1 MSARVQSDG
10 SARGQADG
18 RSRPEVQ
25 RFDDAQAFLDEAG
38 PFLAEHE
45 AEHNL
50 LFGIAATLII
60 DAERYREQPYLAAIK
75 RDDDVVAAAV
85 MTPPFNVVVSMTDDP
100 DAITALGRDLARQ
113 RFSVPGVTG
122 PVEVARRFAEMWTER
137 RGLTAKRTIRE
148 RIYRLER
155 VTQPTGVPGTARTA
169 TGDDRDLLIDWV
181 RAFLIEALDGD
192 DEQAERVV
200 DSALRTGSRTFYLWE
215 DDGRP
220 VSLAGVTGPTPNG
233 IRVGPVYTPSEAR
246 RRGYASAVTAA
257 ASQAQLDAG
266 RKFVFLFTDLDNP
279 TSNKIYKAI
288 GYEPVIDVDQWTFE
302 PAGES

>member
-1 MSARVQSDG
+1 VSEAPVQV
-10 SARGQADG
+10 
-18 RSRPEVQ
+18 E
-25 RFDDAQAFLDEAG
+25 RFSDAQAFLDAAG

-60 DAERYREQPYLAAIK
+60 DSERYPEQPYLAAVR

-85 MTPPFNVVVSMTDDP
+85 MTPPFNLVLSTTADTS
-100 DAITALGRDLARQ
+100 ALAALGRDLGRN
-113 RFSVPGVTG
+113 RYSVPGVTG
-122 PVEVARRFAEMWTER
+122 PADIAHRFAEMWAQRHGLSTR
-137 RGLTAKRTIRE
+137 RAMAE

-155 VTQPTGVPGTARTA
+155 VTPPTEVPGAVRTA
-169 TGDDRDLLIDWV
+169 TDDDRELLIDWV
-181 RAFLIEALDGD
+181 HDFLVEALEGPR
-192 DEQAERVV
+192 EGEAAAIV

-215 DDGRP
+215 DDGRA

-233 IRVGPVYTPSEAR
+233 IRVGPVYTPRGSR

-266 RKFVFLFTDLDNP
+266 RTFVFLFTDVDNP
-279 TSNKIYKAI
+279 TSNKIYQAI

-302 PAGES
+302 PAGAP

>member
-1 MSARVQSDG
+1 VSARVHSDAA
-10 SARGQADG
+10 ARGRAD
-18 RSRPEVQ
+18 RPSRPEVQ
-25 RFDDAQAFLDEAG
+25 RFDDPQTFLDEAG

-60 DAERYREQPYLAAIK
+60 DAERYRDQPYLAAV
-75 RDDDVVAAAV
+75 RHDDEVVAAAV

-100 DAITALGRDLARQ
+100 DAITVLGRDLARH
-113 RFSVPGVTG
+113 RLSVPGVTG

-137 RGLTAKRTIRE
+137 SGLTARHAVAE

-155 VTQPTGVPGTARTA
+155 VTQPTGVPGTVRIA
-169 TGDDRDLLIDWV
+169 TEADRELLIDWV
-181 RAFLIEALDGD
+181 RAFLLEALEGD
-192 DEQAERVV
+192 DETSVEPVV

-215 DDGRP
+215 DGGP

-233 IRVGPVYTPSEAR
+233 IRVGPVYTPPEAR

-279 TSNKIYKAI
+279 TSNKIYQAI